1 MGNIDDY
8 GIEHGSNSFND
19 RLFIV
24 PISYEQN
31 KLDNNRPL
39 ASGAVGD
46 LTSKIVPRDQQLVSK
61 PKTHTWRKIKTHK
74 TTSMAGADLAATDMR

>member
-8 GIEHGSNSFND
+8 GIEHGSNGFGD

-31 KLDNNRPL
+31 KLDDNRLLP
-39 ASGAVGD
+39 V
-46 LTSKIVPRDQQLVSK
+46 VP
-61 PKTHTWRKIKTHK
+61 
-74 TTSMAGADLAATDMR
+74 